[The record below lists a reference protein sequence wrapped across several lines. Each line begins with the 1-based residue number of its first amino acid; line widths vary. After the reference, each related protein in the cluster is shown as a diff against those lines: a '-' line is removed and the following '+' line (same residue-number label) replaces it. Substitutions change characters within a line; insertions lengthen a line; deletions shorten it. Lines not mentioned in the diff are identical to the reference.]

1 MPPARGGV
9 EVSVRTMVSLENW
22 LCLAAGRLVR
32 SSVVLCLVLTTGC
45 STTRYREKAD
55 AEVYSILQAKS
66 PAVPMLV
73 ADFQIDPPE
82 EVPELVDLPV
92 NAEVAEFLGVEAA
105 REENAYVVS
114 LEEALFLAFEHN
126 REYQTRK
133 EALYLEAL
141 SLTLDRHRFTPI
153 FSGIVSGDFTHA
165 TIDTAT
171 PNLLGDFLAN
181 SPGVA
186 AGLESLTGNS
196 VDFLRQFTEVV
207 GAATAVSGANV
218 DDFRVVDEQ
227 SIAGATQFGM
237 DWLLKSGGRLAIN
250 LTSNFL
256 RFVTGDA
263 RDAAASV
270 LTGSFTQ
277 PLLRGAGRDV
287 AMEVLTQAER
297 DVLYELRAFTRF
309 RKTFAVR
316 VAQSYYAVLTARDQV
331 RNTFLG
337 LQASEQNLERQQAL
351 AAEGLTTP
359 ADVGRIEQ
367 QVLSLE
373 SRWIADIRRY
383 LQLLDDMK
391 ILLGLS
397 TDAAVIMDSD
407 ELTVLAD
414 RGLIHPSLSAENAID
429 IAMVARL
436 DLYNQRDFVG
446 DAQRQVKIAA
456 NALKPG
462 LDLILAGQVNS
473 QDGNRF
479 LSPDFDRAEFTA
491 GFDLDLPL
499 DRKAERNDFRAT
511 LIGLERSKRE
521 LDLAQDLVKLDVRD
535 AWRALDQARRDYIIS
550 QKGVELNLRRK
561 EEQDL
566 RAELGIGEAI
576 DQVDALNALIESQN
590 NLTEAL
596 VGHTIARLTFW
607 QEIGILF
614 IQENGQW
621 EELRD
626 PAGDAPLEEPGVPDN
641 ELDIPPVDPETGL
654 IPETED
660 GIETNGSDEPTP
672 IPRAV
677 PTL

>member
-1 MPPARGGV
+1 MISYFHSNPKLRVIRPARLPV
-9 EVSVRTMVSLENW
+9 LVVTL
-22 LCLAAGRLVR
+22 LAV
-32 SSVVLCLVLTTGC
+32 GC
-45 STTRYREKAD
+45 STTRYKEKAD
-55 AEVYSILQAKS
+55 EEVYTILHTKG

-73 ADFQIDPPE
+73 PDFEIDPPD

-92 NAEVAEFLGVEAA
+92 NEEVAEFLGVEAA
-105 REENAYVVS
+105 RENEARVVS

-153 FSGIVSGDFTHA
+153 FSGLVSGDFSHA

-196 VDFLRQFTEVV
+196 FDFLRQFTDVV
-207 GAATAVSGANV
+207 DAAAAISGANV
-218 DDFRVVDEQ
+218 QDFRVEDEQ

-237 DWLLKSGGRLAIN
+237 DWLLKSGGRLAVNI
-250 LTSNFL
+250 TSNFL
-256 RFVTGDA
+256 RFVTGDS

-297 DVLYELRAFTRF
+297 DVLYELRDFTRF

-316 VAQSYYAVLTARDQV
+316 VARSYYAVLTARDQV

-373 SRWIADIRRY
+373 SRWIADIRQY

-397 TDAAVIMDSD
+397 TEAEVVLDSG
-407 ELTVLAD
+407 ELEVLAET
-414 RGLIHPSLSAENAID
+414 GLIHPSLSAENAID

-436 DLYNQRDFVG
+436 DLYNQRDFID

-456 NALKPG
+456 NALEPG
-462 LDLILAGQVNS
+462 LDLILAGRVDS

-479 LSPDFDRAEFTA
+479 LSPDFDRSEFTA

-499 DRKAERNDFRAT
+499 DRKAERNAFRAS

-521 LDLAQDLVKLDVRD
+521 LDLAEDLVKLDVRD
-535 AWRALDQARRDYIIS
+535 AWRALDQARRDYVIS

-566 RAELGIGEAI
+566 RAELGIGQAI
-576 DQVDALNALIESQN
+576 DQVDALNALIEAQN
-590 NLTEAL
+590 SLTRAL

-614 IQENGQW
+614 IKENGQW

-626 PAGDAPLEEPGVPDN
+626 PAADAPLEEPGVPDN
-641 ELDIPPVDPETGL
+641 ELEIPLVDPETGPT
-654 IPETED
+654 PETEN
-660 GIETNGSDEPTP
+660 GIVPNESDESARSTQA
-672 IPRAV
+672 I